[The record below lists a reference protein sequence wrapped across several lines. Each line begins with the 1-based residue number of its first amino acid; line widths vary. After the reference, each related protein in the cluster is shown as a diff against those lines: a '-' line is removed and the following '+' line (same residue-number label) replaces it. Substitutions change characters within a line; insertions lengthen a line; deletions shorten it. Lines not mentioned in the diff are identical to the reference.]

1 MALQMLCGLTYL
13 HTKNHIHRDIKPANI
28 LLNSKGEVKLS
39 DFGIARELLEQEIFS
54 STVIGTLSY
63 KSPERIIS
71 RKYGFKTDVW
81 GMGLVLQELG
91 TNHLMQLQENSL

>member
-1 MALQMLCGLTYL
+1 M
-13 HTKNHIHRDIKPANI
+13 
-28 LLNSKGEVKLS
+28 KLS
-39 DFGIARELLEQEIFS
+39 DFGIARELLEEEVFS

-81 GMGLVLQELG
+81 GMGLILQELG
-91 TNHLMQLQENSL
+91 TNHLIQQLASFLFREAKNQISSVSSKTKKSRSFHNNIVPNFKTL